1 MVNIGCG
8 QDITIA
14 KLAELIAEVVGF
26 KGRLVFD
33 NSKPDGT
40 PRKLLDIGRLSRLGW
55 LPPPPDSLREGLQKA
70 YSDFC
75 ESL

>member
-55 LPPPPDSLREGLQKA
+55 LPPPPVSLQGGLQKA

-75 ESL
+75 ERF